1 MARITANGVFP
12 MALIA
17 ARGGMSASALARQLR
32 SLGMGARDSEVRAL
46 YKIAQQ
52 TLESSP
58 DEPFADPHS
67 IPDLAT
73 AKPWATVTANGVK
86 QAVEVTYR
94 VKATGT
100 FVTVP
105 YMAHSPN
112 GITRAEA
119 MNAAIAAYEQHAQQ
133 YGQEL
138 VGAVHTKTLVL
149 TPVVGG
155 QNG

>member
-17 ARGGMSASALARQLR
+17 ARGGMSAAALARQLR

-46 YKIAQQ
+46 YRIAQE
-52 TLESSP
+52 TISDSP

-73 AKPWATVTANGVK
+73 AKPWVTVTATGVK

-105 YMAHSPN
+105 YMAHSQN
-112 GITRAEA
+112 GVTRAEA
-119 MNAAIAAYEQHAQQ
+119 MNAAINAYAQQ
-133 YGQEL
+133 AERYGQEL

-149 TPVVGG
+149 TPAIVGN
-155 QNG
+155 NG